1 MNDVWKARTVG
12 QVCLPMTTA
21 KPQSEPD
28 VAFEY
33 IDVSSVS
40 KESLSIVSTQ
50 TLLGKDAPS
59 RARRQVRADDVL
71 FATIR
76 PTLRRVTVVPP
87 SLDGQVCSTGYF
99 VARPNPE
106 LILSRFLYFYLQSDT
121 FIDAMEAL
129 QKGASYP
136 AVTDAEVRH
145 QRIPVPPLAEQARI
159 VRILD
164 EALDA
169 IDIAQA
175 NTKANIAN
183 AESLLDA
190 ELDAILERAQ
200 TSSQERRLVDV
211 CKRVTVGH
219 VGSMAAQYQAAGVPF
234 LRSMNIRPFEIQL
247 DGLVFIDQEFHARLK
262 KSRLSPGDLAI
273 VRTGYPGTAAVIP
286 DTVTD
291 ANCSDLVIVRPSPG
305 VSADYLCLFFN
316 SPRGKRAVAGN
327 LVGAAQKHFNVK
339 AAKEALIPIPSQDE
353 QRRLSAQC
361 QAVRIGTQDVRR
373 TLDQRCAELD
383 LLRSTVL
390 LAAFSGS
397 L

>member
-1 MNDVWKARTVG
+1 
-12 QVCLPMTTA
+12 
-21 KPQSEPD
+21 
-28 VAFEY
+28 
-33 IDVSSVS
+33 
-40 KESLSIVSTQ
+40 
-50 TLLGKDAPS
+50 
-59 RARRQVRADDVL
+59 
-71 FATIR
+71 
-76 PTLRRVTVVPP
+76 
-87 SLDGQVCSTGYF
+87 
-99 VARPNPE
+99 
-106 LILSRFLYFYLQSDT
+106 
-121 FIDAMEAL
+121 
-129 QKGASYP
+129 
-136 AVTDAEVRH
+136 
-145 QRIPVPPLAEQARI
+145 
-159 VRILD
+159 
-164 EALDA
+164 
-169 IDIAQA
+169 
-175 NTKANIAN
+175 
-183 AESLLDA
+183 
-190 ELDAILERAQ
+190 
-200 TSSQERRLVDV
+200 
-211 CKRVTVGH
+211 
-219 VGSMAAQYQAAGVPF
+219 MAAQYQAAGVPF